1 MYRPGPYVE
10 DDAALL
16 HDIIRTRPFALIA
29 AGMDGDIS
37 FAYAP
42 VIVDREGERGGVRF
56 HLARANPLAAM
67 DGAKVRLSFLGP
79 DSYISPD
86 WYVSEG
92 LVPTWNYVAIEATGV
107 ARPLDRRALHQL
119 LIDLSAQEEARL
131 SPKAPWTLDKVP
143 AAKLEALLNAI
154 VGFAVPF
161 DTLEGKFKLS
171 QDKKP
176 EDFEGAV
183 SALEERDD
191 AGAQEIA
198 TAMRLFGWRRKA

>member
-10 DDAALL
+10 DGAALL

-29 AGMDGDIS
+29 ASLDGDIA

-42 VIVDREGERGGVRF
+42 VVVDGEGGRGGVRF
-56 HLARANPLAAM
+56 HLARANPLAAT
-67 DGAKVRLSFLGP
+67 DGVKLRLSFLGP
-79 DSYISPD
+79 DTYISPD

-92 LVPTWNYVAIEATGV
+92 LVPTWNYVAIEAAGV
-107 ARPLDRRALHQL
+107 ARQLDRPALHQL
-119 LIDLSAQEEARL
+119 LVDLSAQEEARL
-131 SPKAPWTLDKVP
+131 SPKTPWTLDKVP
-143 AAKLEALLNAI
+143 AAKLETLLNAI
-154 VGFAVPF
+154 VGFWVPF

-171 QDKKP
+171 QDKKS

-183 SALEERDD
+183 SALEVRED

-198 TAMRLFGWRRKA
+198 AAMRLFGWKRKA

>member
-10 DDAALL
+10 DGAPLL

-29 AGMDGDIS
+29 AGVGGDIA

-42 VIVDREGERGGVRF
+42 VVVDADGERGGVRF

-67 DGAKVRLSFLGP
+67 EGVKVRLSFLGP
-79 DSYISPD
+79 DTYISPD

-92 LVPTWNYVAIEATGV
+92 LVPTWNYIAIEAAGV
-107 ARPLDRRALHQL
+107 ARQLDRPALHQL
-119 LIDLSAQEEARL
+119 LVDLSAQEEARL
-131 SPKAPWTLDKVP
+131 SPKTPWTLDKVP
-143 AAKLEALLNAI
+143 VAKREALLNAI
-154 VGFAVPF
+154 VGFSVPF

-171 QDKKP
+171 QDKKS

-191 AGAQEIA
+191 AHAQEVA
-198 TAMRLFGWRRKA
+198 TAMRLFGWKRKP